1 MRFAKTLRARFALWV
16 ALLLFIALLV
26 LGGLVYGLLSYTL
39 YNSIDTELRLS
50 ALQAADSADLDSKG
64 GELEMFDGVRDPEAL
79 DSFVERGL
87 TIRLLSEDGRLF
99 DSIGPLDELTISPAE
114 LRAARANETTLTTVE
129 LNGQAVRVFTLPMV
143 DGKRRGIIQTAQ
155 PLSEVERTLDQ
166 LMAIFGITVPIIVVI
181 AALGG
186 YVLAARAL
194 APISQI
200 TKTAQRI
207 SAEDLHARLNLPPS
221 DDEVGELA
229 KTFDS
234 MIARLEQAFQRE
246 RQFTSDAS
254 HELRT
259 PLSAMQLI
267 LSVTRSEERTPE
279 QYRQAL
285 DDLSGETARLH
296 SLVEDLLALA
306 RGHVS
311 WQSNREQIDLA
322 LLLSDVSD
330 SLRPLA
336 EAKGL
341 VLEQDLPDQL
351 EIEADSD
358 ALMRLFL
365 NLIDNAIKYT
375 DRGSVRVVLRA
386 KAQCAHIMICDT
398 GRGIAPEQQ
407 PHVFERFYQGDP
419 SRRSRGAGLGLAI
432 AREIVE
438 AHQGRIYLES
448 QLGRGTC
455 FHIELPY
462 ALK

>member
-1 MRFAKTLRARFALWV
+1 
-16 ALLLFIALLV
+16 
-26 LGGLVYGLLSYTL
+26 
-39 YNSIDTELRLS
+39 
-50 ALQAADSADLDSKG
+50 
-64 GELEMFDGVRDPEAL
+64 
-79 DSFVERGL
+79 
-87 TIRLLSEDGRLF
+87 
-99 DSIGPLDELTISPAE
+99 
-114 LRAARANETTLTTVE
+114 
-129 LNGQAVRVFTLPMV
+129 
-143 DGKRRGIIQTAQ
+143 
-155 PLSEVERTLDQ
+155 
-166 LMAIFGITVPIIVVI
+166 
-181 AALGG
+181 
-186 YVLAARAL
+186 
-194 APISQI
+194 
-200 TKTAQRI
+200 
-207 SAEDLHARLNLPPS
+207 
-221 DDEVGELA
+221 

-365 NLIDNAIKYT
+365 NLIDNAIK
-375 DRGSVRVVLRA
+375 
-386 KAQCAHIMICDT
+386 
-398 GRGIAPEQQ
+398 
-407 PHVFERFYQGDP
+407 
-419 SRRSRGAGLGLAI
+419 
-432 AREIVE
+432 
-438 AHQGRIYLES
+438 
-448 QLGRGTC
+448 
-455 FHIELPY
+455 
-462 ALK
+462 